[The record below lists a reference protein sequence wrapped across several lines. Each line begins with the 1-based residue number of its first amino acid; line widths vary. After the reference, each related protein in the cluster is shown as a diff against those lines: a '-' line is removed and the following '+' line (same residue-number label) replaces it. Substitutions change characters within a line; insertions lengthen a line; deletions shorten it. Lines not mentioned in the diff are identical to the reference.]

1 MIKIQKEDFNLEEE
15 IQKIKGLYSTV
26 GAITSFVGYVRD
38 YNNNNKV
45 KSIDLEVYEEMAKK
59 QLGNIIKNAKTKW
72 NLVDCLIIHRFGK
85 LNINEKIVLVC
96 CFSEHRKESFES
108 CNFIMD
114 YLKKDAPFW
123 KNEFY
128 KNNNEWLINSS

>member
-1 MIKIQKEDFNLEEE
+1 MIKIQTANFNLEDE
-15 IQKIKGLYSTV
+15 IQNIKSLYSNV
-26 GAITSFVGYVRD
+26 GAITTFIGYVRD

-45 KSIDLEVYEEMAKK
+45 QSINLEVYTEMAKK
-59 QLGNIIKNAKTKW
+59 KLNNIIDKAKSNW
-72 NLVDCLIIHRFGK
+72 SLIDCLIIHRFGK
-85 LNINEKIVLVC
+85 LNVNEKIVLVC
-96 CFSEHRKESFES
+96 CLSEHRKESFES

-128 KNNNEWLINSS
+128 KNNNEWLINSN